1 MNLAGFLIF
10 KKVITSRHVKYCLT
24 LKEREFIITLM
35 EAFSAMGGT
44 MGDYYQYL
52 WKATWIEALGIL
64 FLGLFITIRY
74 VWKVYSKAQK
84 GIRFTDKLLLFIRG
98 LGWLSV
104 YFAYLLMFNASEP
117 DWFAK
122 PVHVQGEIQGKSMVP
137 NSLHPYSVEVEWES
151 GRETLL
157 LDHYTYEELD
167 PGQRVNVTFL
177 PHRLQVISCEILP
190 PDKDRNEDDVAA
202 ELNQKNGEEI

>member
-1 MNLAGFLIF
+1 
-10 KKVITSRHVKYCLT
+10 
-24 LKEREFIITLM
+24 M
-35 EAFSAMGGT
+35 EELSAMGGT
-44 MGDYYQYL
+44 MGDYYHYL
-52 WKATWIEALGIL
+52 WKATWIEALSIL
-64 FLGLFITIRY
+64 LLGLFIVIRY
-74 VWKVYSKAQK
+74 IWKAYSKAQK
-84 GIRFTDKLLLFIRG
+84 GIKFTDKVVLVLKG
-98 LGWLSV
+98 LGWLLV

-122 PVHVQGEIQGKSMVP
+122 PVVVQGEIQGKSMEA

-157 LDHYTYEELD
+157 LDRYTYQELD

-190 PDKDRNEDDVAA
+190 ADQDKKEDAA
-202 ELNQKNGEEI
+202 IESDQEKGEKK